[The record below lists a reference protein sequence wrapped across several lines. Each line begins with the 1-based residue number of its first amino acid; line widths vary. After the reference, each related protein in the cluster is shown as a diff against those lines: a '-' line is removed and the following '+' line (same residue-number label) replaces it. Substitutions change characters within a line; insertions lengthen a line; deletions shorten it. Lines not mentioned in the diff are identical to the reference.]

1 MSHRGNE
8 LREKAKKRL
17 LSEKGKMHRKRR
29 PVDVEPVFS
38 MIKVNS
44 GFKRFSLRGIDKVNI
59 EFGLAAIAH
68 NLKKIA

>member
-1 MSHRGNE
+1 
-8 LREKAKKRL
+8 
-17 LSEKGKMHRKRR
+17 
-29 PVDVEPVFS
+29 